1 MRVLA
6 IETATPAS
14 SVAIGED
21 GRLAA
26 MSVQVDRRGHVGFL
40 GGALDFCFHRV
51 GWQPS
56 DLDAVIVDVGPGLFS
71 GIRAGLA
78 TAEGIAAAVGVPV
91 MAATSLD
98 ALAYRAATG
107 RRTIWPVVDARR
119 GEVAVAPYQPVP
131 GGVAKEAEVELW
143 SFDEFRGMLESSS
156 DDHLIVGDWEA
167 LPSGFLRGL
176 HRVKTGRPRYPSAE
190 ILLELAEQSLARSG
204 HPVASVVRPLYLRS
218 PDTAIN
224 WTTLRREGLWPDS
237 A

>member
-1 MRVLA
+1 MKVLA

-14 SVAIGED
+14 SVAVGED
-21 GRLAA
+21 GKLAA

-40 GGALDFCFHRV
+40 GGALDFCFDRA
-51 GWQPS
+51 GWQPT
-56 DLDAVIVDVGPGLFS
+56 DLDVVIVDVGPGLFS

-91 MAATSLD
+91 MPASSLD

-107 RRTIWPVVDARR
+107 RRTIWPVIDARR
-119 GEVAVAPYQPVP
+119 GEVAVAPYRPVP
-131 GGVAKEAEVELW
+131 GGVAKESRAELCT
-143 SFDEFRGMLESSS
+143 FDEFRGMLESSPE
-156 DDHLIVGDWEA
+156 DHLMVGDWES
-167 LPSGFLRGL
+167 LPSGFLSGL

-190 ILLELAEQSLARSG
+190 ILLELAEQGIARSG
-204 HPVASVVRPLYLRS
+204 HPVTSVVRPMYLRP

-224 WTTLRREGLWPDS
+224 WTTLRREGLWPES